1 MIAFGRHRTCSTAGA
16 DVPINEEGG
25 VGGIIIPNDLTMR
38 KRLLTILL
46 LMYLLLPANARAAEN
61 SRILWLTAEGAVST
75 VMTEYIERG
84 VDLAGREGYS
94 LIVLQLNTPGG
105 QIDLMERIVTALRES
120 GVPVVVYV
128 APRGAMAG
136 SAGTLITLA
145 GHLAAMAPETA
156 IGAASPVGSQG
167 EDLNETLAAKEKEIL
182 SALVRSLTENR
193 SAEAVALA
201 ESTIQNA
208 RAVSS
213 SEALEAGLIDI
224 VAENRDDLLRQLDG
238 KTIRLASSAVT
249 LDTKFATVSELDLN
263 LIEILLGVLTN
274 PNIVFI
280 LLAIGVQAILIELSS
295 PGGWVAG
302 FIGAVCLALAFY
314 GMGLLTVNWL
324 GLAFVVLAFVL
335 YFMEF
340 QTPTHGALTAA
351 GTASF
356 IAGALILFNSPVT
369 PEFQRVS
376 VPLVVG
382 TGIALA
388 AVFSLVI
395 GLALRTRNLPP
406 AMGIPALIGKPGDVR
421 KTLNPKGT
429 VQAEGEMWSAESE
442 DGSIISAGE
451 QVGIVRV
458 EGLRL
463 IVRKKT

>member
-1 MIAFGRHRTCSTAGA
+1 
-16 DVPINEEGG
+16 
-25 VGGIIIPNDLTMR
+25 MR
-38 KRLLTILL
+38 KTQFLFLL
-46 LMYLLLPANARAAEN
+46 LILFLSPTEVRAAATP
-61 SRILWLTAEGAVST
+61 RVLWLTAEGAVST

-84 VDLAGREGYS
+84 VEQAGRARYS

-182 SALVRSLTENR
+182 SALVRSLTEGR
-193 SAEAVALA
+193 PAEAVALA
-201 ESTIQNA
+201 ESTIQSA
-208 RAVSS
+208 KAVSS

-224 VAENRDDLLRQLDG
+224 IADSREDLLRQLNG
-238 KTIRLASSAVT
+238 RTVRLTSGAVT
-249 LDTKFATVSELDLN
+249 LDTQFAVVDELDLN
-263 LIEILLGVLTN
+263 FIEILLGVLTN

-280 LLAIGVQAILIELSS
+280 LLAIGVQAILIELSQ

-324 GLAFVVLAFVL
+324 GLAFIVLAFIL
-335 YFMEF
+335 FFMEF

-351 GTASF
+351 GTGSF

-382 TGIALA
+382 TGMALA
-388 AVFSLVI
+388 AVFSVVI
-395 GLALRTRNLPP
+395 GVALRTRRLPP
-406 AMGIPALIGKPGDVR
+406 AVGRTVLTGKPGEVR
-421 KTLNPKGT
+421 ETLDPKGT
-429 VQAEGEMWSAESE
+429 VQAGGELWSAESE
-442 DGSIISAGE
+442 DGSTLAAGDC
-451 QVGIVRV
+451 VDVVRV

-463 IVRKKT
+463 IVRKKL

>member
-1 MIAFGRHRTCSTAGA
+1 
-16 DVPINEEGG
+16 
-25 VGGIIIPNDLTMR
+25 MR
-38 KRLLTILL
+38 KALFLFLL
-46 LMYLLLPANARAAEN
+46 LMLFLSPTDVRAAATP
-61 SRILWLTAEGAVST
+61 RVLWLTAEGAVST

-84 VDLAGREGYS
+84 VEQAGRAGYS
-94 LIVLQLNTPGG
+94 LMVLQLNTPGG
-105 QIDLMERIVTALRES
+105 QIDLMERIVTALRGS

-182 SALVRSLTENR
+182 SALVRSLTEER
-193 SAEAVALA
+193 PAEAVALA
-201 ESTIQNA
+201 ESTIQSA
-208 RAVSS
+208 TAVSS

-224 VAENRDDLLRQLDG
+224 IADSREDLLRQLDG
-238 KTIRLASSAVT
+238 RIARLTSGAVT
-249 LDTKFATVSELDLN
+249 LDTQFAVVDELDLN
-263 LIEILLGVLTN
+263 FIEILLGVLTN

-280 LLAIGVQAILIELSS
+280 LLAIGVQAILIELSQ

-324 GLAFVVLAFVL
+324 GLAFIVLAFIL
-335 YFMEF
+335 FFMEF

-351 GTASF
+351 GTGSF
-356 IAGALILFNSPVT
+356 IAGALILFNSPIT

-388 AVFSLVI
+388 AVFSVVI
-395 GLALRTRNLPP
+395 GAALRTRRLPP
-406 AMGIPALIGKPGDVR
+406 AMGTTVLTGKPGEVR
-421 KTLNPKGT
+421 ETLDPKGM
-429 VQAEGEMWSAESE
+429 VQARGELWSAESE
-442 DGSIISAGE
+442 DGSTLAAGE
-451 QVGIVRV
+451 CVEVVRV

-463 IVRKKT
+463 IVRKKP

>member
-1 MIAFGRHRTCSTAGA
+1 
-16 DVPINEEGG
+16 
-25 VGGIIIPNDLTMR
+25 MR
-38 KRLLTILL
+38 KTAPILL
-46 LMYLLLPANARAAEN
+46 FLLFLLSPDRARAAGTT
-61 SRILWLTAEGAVST
+61 RVLWLNAEGAVST

-84 VDLAGREGYS
+84 VDLAGSGGYS

-120 GVPVVVYV
+120 QVPVVVYV

-193 SAEAVALA
+193 PPEAVALA
-201 ESTIQNA
+201 ERTIQNA
-208 RAVSS
+208 EAVSS
-213 SEALEAGLIDI
+213 SEALDAGLIDV
-224 VAENRDDLLRQLDG
+224 VADSREDLLRQLNG
-238 KTIRLASSAVT
+238 KTVRLADGEVALYTEGALV
-249 LDTKFATVSELDLN
+249 DELNLN
-263 LIEILLGVLTN
+263 LIEILLGLITN

-280 LLAIGVQAILIELSS
+280 LLAIGVQAILIELSQ

-302 FIGAVCLALAFY
+302 FVGAVCLALAFY
-314 GMGLLTVNWL
+314 GMGFLSVNWL
-324 GLAFVVLAFVL
+324 GLVFIVLAFILFFIDV
-335 YFMEF
+335 
-340 QTPTHGALTAA
+340 QAPTHGALTAA
-351 GTASF
+351 GAASF
-356 IAGALILFNSPVT
+356 IAGALILFNSPAT

-382 TGIALA
+382 TGVALA

-395 GLALRTRNLPP
+395 GLALRTRLLPVTT
-406 AMGIPALIGKPGDVR
+406 GSEALIGKTGEVR
-421 KTLNPKGT
+421 QALAPKGM
-429 VQAEGEMWSAESE
+429 VQAEGELWTAETE
-442 DGSIISAGE
+442 DGSHIGAGE
-451 QVGIVRV
+451 SVEVCHV

-463 IVRKKT
+463 IVRKKP

>member
-1 MIAFGRHRTCSTAGA
+1 MR
-16 DVPINEEGG
+16 EEGR
-25 VGGIIIPNDLTMR
+25 VVGIIIPNDRTMH
-38 KRLLTILL
+38 KRLPTLLL
-46 LMYLLLPANARAAEN
+46 LMFLLLPAKVRAAEN

-75 VMTEYIERG
+75 VMTEYVERG
-84 VDLAGREGYS
+84 VILAGREGYS

-120 GVPVVVYV
+120 TVPVVVYV

-182 SALVRSLTENR
+182 SALVRSLTESR
-193 SAEAVALA
+193 SAGAVALA

-213 SEALEAGLIDI
+213 SEAFEAGLIDI
-224 VAENRDDLLRQLDG
+224 IAESRDDLIRQLDG
-238 KTIRLASSAVT
+238 KTVRLASGAVT
-249 LDTKFATVSELDLN
+249 LDTKFATVQELDLN

-335 YFMEF
+335 FFMEF

-351 GTASF
+351 GAASF

-388 AVFSLVI
+388 AVFTLVI
-395 GLALRTRNLPP
+395 GLALRTRSLPP
-406 AMGIPALIGKPGDVR
+406 AMGNSALTGKPGEVR
-421 KTLNPKGT
+421 EALDPKGI
-429 VQAEGEMWSAESE
+429 VQAEGESWSAESE
-442 DGSIISAGE
+442 DGSVLAAGE
-451 QVGIVRV
+451 CVEVVRV

>member
-1 MIAFGRHRTCSTAGA
+1 
-16 DVPINEEGG
+16 
-25 VGGIIIPNDLTMR
+25 MR
-38 KRLLTILL
+38 KTQFLFLL
-46 LMYLLLPANARAAEN
+46 LILFLSPTEVRAAATP
-61 SRILWLTAEGAVST
+61 RVLWLTAEGAVST

-84 VDLAGREGYS
+84 VEQAGRAGYS

-182 SALVRSLTENR
+182 SALVRSLTEGR
-193 SAEAVALA
+193 PAEAVALA
-201 ESTIQNA
+201 ESTIQSA
-208 RAVSS
+208 KAVSS

-224 VAENRDDLLRQLDG
+224 IADSREDLLRQLNG
-238 KTIRLASSAVT
+238 RTVRLTSGAVT
-249 LDTKFATVSELDLN
+249 LDTQFAVVDELDLN
-263 LIEILLGVLTN
+263 FIEILLGVLTN

-280 LLAIGVQAILIELSS
+280 LLAIGVQAILIELSQ

-324 GLAFVVLAFVL
+324 GLAFIVLAFIL
-335 YFMEF
+335 FFMEF

-351 GTASF
+351 GTGSF

-382 TGIALA
+382 TGMALA
-388 AVFSLVI
+388 AVFSVVI
-395 GLALRTRNLPP
+395 GVALRTRRLPP
-406 AMGIPALIGKPGDVR
+406 AVGRTVLTGKPGEVR
-421 KTLNPKGT
+421 ETLDPKGT
-429 VQAEGEMWSAESE
+429 VQAGGELWSAESE
-442 DGSIISAGE
+442 DGSTLAAGDC
-451 QVGIVRV
+451 VDVVRV

-463 IVRKKT
+463 IVRKKL

>member
-1 MIAFGRHRTCSTAGA
+1 
-16 DVPINEEGG
+16 
-25 VGGIIIPNDLTMR
+25 MR
-38 KRLLTILL
+38 KKILLTLL
-46 LMYLLLPANARAAEN
+46 LMVFLSPGNASAAATT
-61 SRILWLTAEGAVST
+61 RVLWLTGDGAVST
-75 VMTEYIERG
+75 VMTEYVERG
-84 VDLAGREGYS
+84 VEQAGRDGYA

-120 GVPVVVYV
+120 PVPVVVYV

-145 GHLAAMAPETA
+145 GHIAAMAPETA

-182 SALVRSLTENR
+182 SALVRALTER
-193 SAEAVALA
+193 RGAEAVALA
-201 ESTIQNA
+201 ESMIQNA
-208 RAVSS
+208 KAVSS

-224 VAENRDDLLRQLDG
+224 IAESREDLLRQLDG
-238 KTIRLASSAVT
+238 RTVRLAGGEATLRTGFAAV
-249 LDTKFATVSELDLN
+249 DELDLSI
-263 LIEILLGVLTN
+263 IEILLGVLTN

-324 GLAFVVLAFVL
+324 GLAFIVLAFIL
-335 YFMEF
+335 FFMEF

-351 GTASF
+351 GAASF

-376 VPLVVG
+376 VPLVIG
-382 TGIALA
+382 TGVSLA
-388 AVFSLVI
+388 VVFSVVI
-395 GLALRTRNLPP
+395 GLALRTRRLPP
-406 AMGIPALIGKPGDVR
+406 AMGIAALVGKPGEVR
-421 KTLNPKGT
+421 EALEPKGT
-429 VQAEGEMWSAESE
+429 VQAEGELWSAESE
-442 DGSIISAGE
+442 DGTMLAAGE
-451 QVGIVRV
+451 RVEIVRI

-463 IVRKKT
+463 IVRKNL

>member
-1 MIAFGRHRTCSTAGA
+1 MPLRGEIR
-16 DVPINEEGG
+16 I
-25 VGGIIIPNDLTMR
+25 GGIIIPNETRMR
-38 KRLLTILL
+38 KTQFLFLL
-46 LMYLLLPANARAAEN
+46 LILFLSPTEVRAAATP
-61 SRILWLTAEGAVST
+61 RVLWLTAEGAVST

-84 VDLAGREGYS
+84 VEQAGRAGYS

-182 SALVRSLTENR
+182 SALVRSLTEGR
-193 SAEAVALA
+193 PAEAVALA
-201 ESTIQNA
+201 ESTIQSA
-208 RAVSS
+208 KAVSS

-224 VAENRDDLLRQLDG
+224 IADSREDLLRQLNG
-238 KTIRLASSAVT
+238 RTVRLTSGAVT
-249 LDTKFATVSELDLN
+249 LDTQFAVVDELDLN
-263 LIEILLGVLTN
+263 FIEILLGVLTN

-280 LLAIGVQAILIELSS
+280 LLAIGVQAILIELSQ

-324 GLAFVVLAFVL
+324 GLAFIVLAFIL
-335 YFMEF
+335 FFMEF

-351 GTASF
+351 GTGSF

-382 TGIALA
+382 TGMALA
-388 AVFSLVI
+388 AVFSVVI
-395 GLALRTRNLPP
+395 GVALRTRRLPP
-406 AMGIPALIGKPGDVR
+406 AVGRTVLTGKPGEVR
-421 KTLNPKGT
+421 ETLDPKGT
-429 VQAEGEMWSAESE
+429 VQAGGELWSAESE
-442 DGSIISAGE
+442 DGSTLAAGDC
-451 QVGIVRV
+451 VDVVRV

-463 IVRKKT
+463 IVRKKL

>member
-1 MIAFGRHRTCSTAGA
+1 MPLRGEIR
-16 DVPINEEGG
+16 
-25 VGGIIIPNDLTMR
+25 VGGIIIPNETRMR
-38 KRLLTILL
+38 KTQFLFLL
-46 LMYLLLPANARAAEN
+46 LILFLSPTEVRAAATP
-61 SRILWLTAEGAVST
+61 RVLWLTAEGAVST

-84 VDLAGREGYS
+84 VEQAGRAGYS

-182 SALVRSLTENR
+182 SALVRSLTEGR
-193 SAEAVALA
+193 PAEAVALA
-201 ESTIQNA
+201 ESTIQSA
-208 RAVSS
+208 KAVSS

-224 VAENRDDLLRQLDG
+224 IADSREDLLRQLNG
-238 KTIRLASSAVT
+238 RTVRLTSGAVT
-249 LDTKFATVSELDLN
+249 LDTQFAVVDELDLN
-263 LIEILLGVLTN
+263 FIEILLGVLTN

-280 LLAIGVQAILIELSS
+280 LLAIGVQAILIELSQ

-324 GLAFVVLAFVL
+324 GLAFIVLAFIL
-335 YFMEF
+335 FFMEF

-351 GTASF
+351 GTGSF

-382 TGIALA
+382 TGMALA
-388 AVFSLVI
+388 AVFSVVI
-395 GLALRTRNLPP
+395 GVALRTRRLPP
-406 AMGIPALIGKPGDVR
+406 AVGRTVLTGKPGEVR
-421 KTLNPKGT
+421 ETLDPKGT
-429 VQAEGEMWSAESE
+429 VQAGGELWSAESE
-442 DGSIISAGE
+442 DGSTLAAGDC
-451 QVGIVRV
+451 VDVVRV

-463 IVRKKT
+463 IVRKKL

>member
-1 MIAFGRHRTCSTAGA
+1 
-16 DVPINEEGG
+16 
-25 VGGIIIPNDLTMR
+25 MR
-38 KRLLTILL
+38 KTLFLFLL
-46 LMYLLLPANARAAEN
+46 LMLFLSPADVRAAAN
-61 SRILWLTAEGAVST
+61 PRVLWLTAEGAVST
-75 VMTEYIERG
+75 VMTEYVERG
-84 VDLAGREGYS
+84 VELAGRKGYS

-167 EDLNETLAAKEKEIL
+167 EDLNETLATKEKEIL
-182 SALVRSLTENR
+182 SALVRSLTEER

-201 ESTIQNA
+201 ESTIQSA

-224 VAENRDDLLRQLDG
+224 IADSREDLLRQLDG
-238 KTIRLASSAVT
+238 RIARLTSGEVT
-249 LDTKFATVSELDLN
+249 LDTKFAVIDELDLN
-263 LIEILLGVLTN
+263 IIEILLGVLTN

-280 LLAIGVQAILIELSS
+280 LLAIGVQAILIELSQ

-324 GLAFVVLAFVL
+324 GLAFVVLAFIL
-335 YFMEF
+335 FFMEF
-340 QTPTHGALTAA
+340 QNPTHGALTVA
-351 GTASF
+351 GTGSF

-388 AVFSLVI
+388 AVFSVVI
-395 GLALRTRNLPP
+395 GVALRTRQLPP
-406 AMGIPALIGKPGDVR
+406 AMGGAELVGKPGEVR
-421 KTLNPKGT
+421 ETLDPKGT
-429 VQAEGEMWSAESE
+429 VQAGGELWSAESE
-442 DGSIISAGE
+442 DGSTLAAGE
-451 QVGIVRV
+451 CVDVVRV

-463 IVRKKT
+463 IVRKKP

>member
-1 MIAFGRHRTCSTAGA
+1 MH
-16 DVPINEEGG
+16 
-25 VGGIIIPNDLTMR
+25 
-38 KRLLTILL
+38 KKILL
-46 LMYLLLPANARAAEN
+46 ILLMMFCLFPANARAAAT
-61 SRILWLTAEGAVST
+61 RRVLWLTAEGAVSN
-75 VMTEYIERG
+75 VMTEYVERG
-84 VDLAGREGYS
+84 VEQAGRDGYS

-120 GVPVVVYV
+120 TVPVVVYV

-167 EDLNETLAAKEKEIL
+167 EDLNETLETKEKEIL
-182 SALVRSLTENR
+182 SALVRSLTEGR

-201 ESTIQNA
+201 ESTIQSA

-213 SEALEAGLIDI
+213 REALDAGLIDI
-224 VAENRDDLLRQLDG
+224 IADSREDLLRQLNG
-238 KTIRLASSAVT
+238 RTVHLAGGDVT
-249 LDTKFATVSELDLN
+249 LDTEWAVVDELNLN

-280 LLAIGVQAILIELSS
+280 LLAIGVQAILIELSQ

-302 FIGAVCLALAFY
+302 FIGVVCLALAFY

-324 GLAFVVLAFVL
+324 GLAFIALAFVL
-335 YFMEF
+335 FFMEF
-340 QTPTHGALTAA
+340 QTPTHGALTFA

-356 IAGALILFNSPVT
+356 IAGALILFNSPIT

-382 TGIALA
+382 TGVALA

-395 GLALRTRNLPP
+395 GLALRTRNLPV
-406 AMGIPALIGKPGDVR
+406 AMGGAVLIGKPGDVR
-421 KTLNPKGT
+421 ETLDPKGT
-429 VQAEGEMWSAESE
+429 VQAEGELWSAESE
-442 DGSIISAGE
+442 DGSTLAAGE
-451 QVGIVRV
+451 RVEVVRI

-463 IVRKKT
+463 IVRKKL

>member
-1 MIAFGRHRTCSTAGA
+1 
-16 DVPINEEGG
+16 
-25 VGGIIIPNDLTMR
+25 MR
-38 KRLLTILL
+38 KIILPILL
-46 LMYLLLPANARAAEN
+46 LMFFLAPANARAEATT
-61 SRILWLTAEGAVST
+61 RVLWLKAEGAVST
-75 VMTEYIERG
+75 VMTEYVERG
-84 VDLAGREGYS
+84 VKQAGSGGYS

-120 GVPVVVYV
+120 TVPVVVYV

-167 EDLNETLAAKEKEIL
+167 EDLNQTLAAKEKEIL

-193 SAEAVALA
+193 PAQAVALA
-201 ESTIQNA
+201 ESTIQSA
-208 RAVSS
+208 KAVSS
-213 SEALEAGLIDI
+213 SEALAAGLIDI
-224 VAENRDDLLRQLDG
+224 IADSREDLLRQLDG
-238 KTIRLASSAVT
+238 RTVRLASGEVT
-249 LDTKFATVSELDLN
+249 LHTGFAAVDELDLN
-263 LIEILLGVLTN
+263 IIEILLGVLTN

-280 LLAIGVQAILIELSS
+280 LLAIGVQAILIELSQ

-335 YFMEF
+335 FFMEF

-351 GTASF
+351 GAASF
-356 IAGALILFNSPVT
+356 VAGALILFNSPIT

-388 AVFSLVI
+388 AVFSVVI
-395 GLALRTRNLPP
+395 GVALRTRRLPP
-406 AMGIPALIGKPGDVR
+406 AMGIAVLIGKPGDVR
-421 KTLNPKGT
+421 ETLDPKGM
-429 VQAEGEMWSAESE
+429 VQAEGELWSAETE
-442 DGSIISAGE
+442 DGSTVAAGE
-451 QVGIVRV
+451 RVEVVRV

-463 IVRKKT
+463 IVRKKL

>member
-1 MIAFGRHRTCSTAGA
+1 MPLRGEIR
-16 DVPINEEGG
+16 
-25 VGGIIIPNDLTMR
+25 VGGIIIPNETRMR
-38 KRLLTILL
+38 KTQFLFL
-46 LMYLLLPANARAAEN
+46 LMILFLSPTEVRAAATP
-61 SRILWLTAEGAVST
+61 RVLWLTAEGAVST

-84 VDLAGREGYS
+84 VEQAGRAGYS

-182 SALVRSLTENR
+182 SALVRSLTEGR
-193 SAEAVALA
+193 PAEAVALA
-201 ESTIQNA
+201 ESTIQSA
-208 RAVSS
+208 KAVSS

-224 VAENRDDLLRQLDG
+224 IADSREDLLRQLNG
-238 KTIRLASSAVT
+238 RTVRLTSGAVT
-249 LDTKFATVSELDLN
+249 LDTQFAVVDELDLN
-263 LIEILLGVLTN
+263 FIEILLGVLTN

-280 LLAIGVQAILIELSS
+280 LLAIGVQAILIELSQ

-324 GLAFVVLAFVL
+324 GLAFIVLAFIL
-335 YFMEF
+335 FFMEF

-351 GTASF
+351 GTGSF

-382 TGIALA
+382 TGMALA
-388 AVFSLVI
+388 AVFSVVI
-395 GLALRTRNLPP
+395 GVALRTRRLPP
-406 AMGIPALIGKPGDVR
+406 AVGRTVLTGKPGEVR
-421 KTLNPKGT
+421 ETLDPKGT
-429 VQAEGEMWSAESE
+429 VQAGGELWSAESE
-442 DGSIISAGE
+442 DGSTLAAGDC
-451 QVGIVRV
+451 VDVVRV

-463 IVRKKT
+463 IVRKKL